1 MYSER
6 LNNLIY
12 STLYSSRF
20 ILIGIPLVL
29 SIFYFLSKKKFKE
42 ASKDDVSFEDGF
54 DLIVDEVTG
63 KPNLESES
71 KLADPGVPIGVSDA
85 LKPNTNLTLL
95 YSAIILF
102 FMKHK
107 IFLFFCSLFV
117 VFLIIA
123 NLL

>member
-6 LNNLIY
+6 LNSLIY
-12 STLYSSRF
+12 STLYSSRL
-20 ILIGIPLVL
+20 ILIGIPLVF
-29 SIFYFLSKKKFKE
+29 SIFYFLSKNKFKE
-42 ASKDDVSFEDGF
+42 ASKGDVSFEAGF

-71 KLADPGVPIGVSDA
+71 KLADPDVPIGVSDA
-85 LKPNTNLTLL
+85 LKPNTDSTLL

>member
-6 LNNLIY
+6 LNSLIY
-12 STLYSSRF
+12 STLYSSRL
-20 ILIGIPLVL
+20 ILIGIPLVF

-42 ASKDDVSFEDGF
+42 ASKDDVSFEAGF

-71 KLADPGVPIGVSDA
+71 KLADLNASIGVSEA
-85 LKPNTNLTLL
+85 LKPNTNSTLL

-102 FMKHK
+102 FIKHK

>member
-20 ILIGIPLVL
+20 ILIGIPLVF

-54 DLIVDEVTG
+54 NLIVNEVTG
-63 KPNLESES
+63 KSDLESES
-71 KLADPGVPIGVSDA
+71 KLAEPDAPIGVSDA
-85 LKPNTNLTLL
+85 LKPNTDSTLL

>member
-6 LNNLIY
+6 LNSLIY
-12 STLYSSRF
+12 STLYSSRL
-20 ILIGIPLVL
+20 ILIGIPLVF

-54 DLIVDEVTG
+54 DMIVDEVTG

-71 KLADPGVPIGVSDA
+71 KLADPDAPIGVSDA
-85 LKPNTNLTLL
+85 LKPNTNSTLL

-123 NLL
+123 NLV

>member
-6 LNNLIY
+6 LNSLIY
-12 STLYSSRF
+12 STLYSSRL
-20 ILIGIPLVL
+20 ILIGIPLVF

-54 DLIVDEVTG
+54 DMIVDEVTG

-71 KLADPGVPIGVSDA
+71 KLADPYAPIGVSDA
-85 LKPNTNLTLL
+85 LKPNTNSTLL

-123 NLL
+123 NLV